1 MPYDDQYIGEAQ
13 EEEEEEE
20 APEEEEHFFHG
31 SLYIY
36 IYTPTLQI
44 QWDHLV
50 EDEMVEV
57 TNNGGPRP
65 PLYPPPNKMIAMH
78 PATCPYTNVSCINC
92 CASRR

>member
-13 EEEEEEE
+13 EEEEET
-20 APEEEEHFFHG
+20 PEEEEHFFHG
-31 SLYIY
+31 SLY

-78 PATCPYTNVSCINC
+78 PATCPYQCFLY
-92 CASRR
+92 